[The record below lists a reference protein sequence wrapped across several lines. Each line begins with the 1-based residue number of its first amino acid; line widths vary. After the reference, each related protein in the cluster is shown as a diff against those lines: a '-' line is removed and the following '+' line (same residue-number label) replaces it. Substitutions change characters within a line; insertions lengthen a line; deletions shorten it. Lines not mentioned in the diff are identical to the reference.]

1 MERFRDN
8 LPITLA
14 AVLSL
19 LFHVFVLFPA
29 LGLMGS
35 TGAWSSKSIQD
46 AAFDPALNEAEQSE
60 SPDESADDS
69 SNSAETA
76 VRRERVDRLRAA
88 ESARRALQERRNRD
102 RALPREEQEEVRLG
116 IAESDAVTM
125 NWIGYDEYQE
135 HLAELSEVEQA
146 AYRLAEASGSNGTSD
161 QSVAP
166 APPAPTAAVSPNPSP
181 LPLPAASGLA
191 ATGDLAASGGGVT
204 NPTEAKAA
212 TPPSDATTTDGSDPE
227 RARPAEKLPG
237 ESSAVT
243 EPAVAPPSATPT
255 EPQPEPQ
262 PESQPKPIQD
272 PQLEPRTDPTVDP
285 LKPVEPTPP
294 VAPQPEPN
302 APTPLDP
309 ATPGVDPEAPPRE
322 TTEPAPDPAER
333 PTDAVEP
340 QPNPPLPEASDP
352 TIPSQP
358 NSAAT
363 EPNANP
369 DGTQVVPPSQ
379 QGGGIPGERPI
390 NGAAATPS
398 QPSPKGKQSDNPS
411 TAGEVSDRESDAT
424 STIRVDQIH
433 WRNGKP
439 LAAKGLTLKPA
450 RPRFTTL
457 NIVDGIGRNPIAEL
471 QFGRDGVPQ
480 VARLVRSTGN
490 PGVDDSIRAA
500 LFKWR
505 AAGPQLEKL
514 KPGQTVT
521 IKLQLIM
528 LAD

>member
-19 LFHVFVLFPA
+19 LLHVFVLFPA

-35 TGAWSSKSIQD
+35 VGAWSSESIQGAALD
-46 AAFDPALNEAEQSE
+46 AASEPAS
-60 SPDESADDS
+60 DEMVQDDTAS
-69 SNSAETA
+69 KDAQDQRANSA
-76 VRRERVDRLRAA
+76 RSERLERQRAA

-116 IAESDAVTM
+116 IAESNAVTM

-146 AYRLAEASGSNGTSD
+146 AYRLAEASGSNGTSE
-161 QSVAP
+161 QSLAP
-166 APPAPTAAVSPNPSP
+166 APPAPSAAVSPNPSP

-191 ATGDLAASGGGVT
+191 ATGELAASGGGVT

-212 TPPSDATTTDGSDPE
+212 TPPSNATKTDGSDSE
-227 RARPAEKLPG
+227 RARPTETAP
-237 ESSAVT
+237 AT
-243 EPAVAPPSATPT
+243 EPTAQPVVAT
-255 EPQPEPQ
+255 PQPEIAPD
-262 PESQPKPIQD
+262 PVPD
-272 PQLEPRTDPTVDP
+272 PQTEPRTDPTVDP
-285 LKPVEPTPP
+285 VTPVEPVQP
-294 VAPQPEPN
+294 VAPLPEPV

-309 ATPGVDPEAPPRE
+309 ATPGMDPTATPRE
-322 TTEPAPDPAER
+322 TTEPSPNPAER

-340 QPNPPLPEASDP
+340 RPTPPLPESQNPATS
-352 TIPSQP
+352 SQP
-358 NSAAT
+358 NTTAS

-379 QGGGIPGERPI
+379 QGGGIPGDRPI

-411 TAGEVSDRESDAT
+411 AAGEVSDRESDAT